1 MGTASETTEEHDSHE
16 PPAGMDFPLG
26 ESESTWWPIV
36 CAIGATGLY
45 LGAGLYLFGHGEVA
59 LIPGFVGPIVI
70 GGGGLVFLTGLFGW
84 LYQAFVADFRT
95 RSTDEREPRSLRAA
109 MLLFLGTDVFTFAG
123 GFIYYFFI
131 RAGGWPPG
139 EIPELLSTVLIVN
152 TALLVVS
159 SFTLHYAHSALEAGN
174 DRRFGFLLVTTLVL
188 GLGFVAGQIYEY
200 HELVVKEGF
209 TIASGVFGN
218 AFYAL
223 TGLHGLH
230 VTLGTVLLG
239 ILVARAHLGQY
250 EPGRDTSIVTVSLY
264 WHFVDV
270 VWVFLV
276 AVLYIG
282 ASFTP
287 IL

>member
-1 MGTASETTEEHDSHE
+1 MGTARDTGEDSDAHE
-16 PPAGMDFPLG
+16 PPVGMDFPLG
-26 ESESTWWPIV
+26 RSESTWWPLV

-45 LGAGLYLFGHGEVA
+45 LGAGLSLFGHGEVA
-59 LIPGFVGPIVI
+59 LIPGFIGPVVL
-70 GGGGLVFLTGLFGW
+70 GGGALVFLAGLFGW
-84 LYQAFVADFRT
+84 LYQAFVADFWT
-95 RSTDEREPRSLRAA
+95 RSTAEREPRSLRGA
-109 MLLFLGTDVFTFAG
+109 MILFLGTDVFTFAG

-139 EIPELLSTVLIVN
+139 EVPELLSTVLVVN

-159 SFTLHYAHSALEAGN
+159 SFTLHYAHSALEEDN
-174 DRRFGFLLVTTLVL
+174 RRRFGFLLVTTLVL
-188 GLGFVAGQIYEY
+188 GLLFVAGQVYEY
-200 HELVVKEGF
+200 HDLITAEGF
-209 TIASGVFGN
+209 TITSGIFGS

-230 VTLGTVLLG
+230 VALGTVLLG

-250 EPGRDTSIVTVSLY
+250 EPGRDTSIATVSLY

-276 AVLYIG
+276 AALYVG
-282 ASFTP
+282 ASVTP
-287 IL
+287 VF

>member
-1 MGTASETTEEHDSHE
+1 MGSASETEEHDTHE
-16 PPAGMDFPLG
+16 PPVGMDFPLG
-26 ESESTWWPIV
+26 RSESSWWPIV

-59 LIPGFVGPIVI
+59 LVPGFVGPSVI
-70 GGGGLVFLTGLFGW
+70 GGGGLVFLIGLFGW
-84 LYQAFVADFRT
+84 LYQAFIADFRT
-95 RSTDEREPRSLRAA
+95 RTEGREPGPLRAA

-139 EIPELLSTVLIVN
+139 EIPPLLSTVLVVN

-159 SFTLHYAHSALEAGN
+159 SFTLHYAHSALEEGN

-188 GLGFVAGQIYEY
+188 GLLFVAGQVYEY
-200 HELVVKEGF
+200 HELVVVEGF
-209 TIASGVFGN
+209 TITSGIFGS

-230 VTLGTVLLG
+230 VALGTVLLG

-250 EPGRDTSIVTVSLY
+250 EPGRDTSIATVSLY

-276 AVLYIG
+276 VVLYVG
-282 ASFTP
+282 ASVTP
-287 IL
+287 VL